1 MGMQDRDWY
10 IEAQKERE
18 KRELL
23 ERTKSLFTSRSN
35 RGTSPSQSN
44 ALEGR
49 NTPQL
54 GLVPMM
60 LFWFAVMGVLY
71 VLMNQ
76 YMKQKEPRIT
86 ATGDLVITRASNGHF
101 YAPGTIN
108 GYPVMFM
115 VDTGATHVAISK
127 ELAQKANLKGGLKS
141 TFRTANGDREGR
153 IFDGV
158 NVSFGPVLA
167 TNITVGAG
175 IQMGGGEADA
185 LLGQSFLSKFKI
197 TMHDNTM
204 TLTGNQITR

>member
-10 IEAQKERE
+10 IEARKERE
-18 KRELL
+18 KRESL
-23 ERTKSLFTSRSN
+23 ERTRSRFTAFSN
-35 RGTSPSQSN
+35 RRTQPSPSD

-71 VLMNQ
+71 LLMNH

-108 GYPVMFM
+108 GYPVKFM
-115 VDTGATHVAISK
+115 VDTGATHVAISE
-127 ELAQKANLKGGLKS
+127 ELAQKAALRGGLKS
-141 TFRTANGDREGR
+141 TFRTANGDRVGR
-153 IFDGV
+153 VIDGV

-167 TNITVGAG
+167 TNITVGTG
-175 IQMGGGEADA
+175 IQMGGSDEDA

-197 TMHDNTM
+197 TMSENTM
-204 TLTGNQITR
+204 VLSKN